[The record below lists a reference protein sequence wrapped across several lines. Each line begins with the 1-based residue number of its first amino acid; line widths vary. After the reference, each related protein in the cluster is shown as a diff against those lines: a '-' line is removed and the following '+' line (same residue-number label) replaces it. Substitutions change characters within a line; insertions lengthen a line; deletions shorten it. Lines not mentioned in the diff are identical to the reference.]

1 MYMPEALL
9 FQQLHTTKWNQYKYY
24 GHEVPYD
31 HVLMDKTSDMSAD
44 PIQRM
49 DTLKYT

>member
-1 MYMPEALL
+1 MYMPKALL
-9 FQQLHTTKWNQYKYY
+9 FQQLHTTKWNQYKYN

-31 HVLMDKTSDMSAD
+31 HLLIDNSSNMSAD